1 MSSRRSAKLPLTRLA
16 AALILALQAGA
27 VLAGPAVQFDIPAQ
41 PLASA
46 LRSLASQ
53 AGIQLVFTPEQV
65 GTGQS
70 PALQGEMSVDAAF
83 TRLLAQSPL
92 EFRQDGERS
101 YLLVERSGP
110 GRTLAL
116 PETTVTAT
124 RTERRVEDVPA
135 SVTVMGVRV
144 GSTWGQ

>member
-16 AALILALQAGA
+16 ATLILALQAGA

-65 GTGQS
+65 GMALASAIHTPGVSCNS
-70 PALQGEMSVDAAF
+70 PDGLATEVCGSAPMRAL
-83 TRLLAQSPL
+83 LI
-92 EFRQDGERS
+92 
-101 YLLVERSGP
+101 
-110 GRTLAL
+110 
-116 PETTVTAT
+116 
-124 RTERRVEDVPA
+124 
-135 SVTVMGVRV
+135 
-144 GSTWGQ
+144 W